1 MQVKDMPLDAD
12 LIQNSQD
19 IIQILSDMGRTES
32 YYGCLFVLKTGEV
45 YGFVNIIPYL
55 DLEVDHLGNIDEVC

>member
-1 MQVKDMPLDAD
+1 MQIRDIPPDAD

-19 IIQILSDMGRTES
+19 IEQILTDLGKINDN
-32 YYGCLFVLKTGEV
+32 YYGGLFVLKDGHV

-55 DLEVDHLGNIDEVC
+55 DLEIDYLGEMI